1 MKQKELTS
9 KQKLI
14 CDRLKALMEEAEE
27 AGVKFV
33 FDQSDY
39 LLSAYNGEGID
50 SVDSDYSAN
59 MREGDDKF
67 DWTET
72 FDIAYPDCVNSS
84 VEDVYINP
92 HEMD

>member
-9 KQKLI
+9 KQKAI
-14 CDRLKALMEEAEE
+14 CNRLKALMEEAEE
-27 AGVKFV
+27 AGIKFV

-50 SVDSDYSAN
+50 SVESTNYPADR
-59 MREGDDKF
+59 MQKF
-67 DWTET
+67 DWSKTY
-72 FDIAYPDCVNSS
+72 DIAYPDYANSS
-84 VEDVYINP
+84 DEKVYFNP